1 MKIAVLGAGAWGTAI
16 AIHLAARHAVALWTR
31 DGLQAGAIVAAREN
45 VRYLAG
51 FRLPDSLDVTAD
63 FARATAG
70 ADLVLV
76 ATSTAGLRE
85 TLVRLRDG
93 GQRIPAR
100 ISVIWLCKGLER
112 QSGKLPHQVAV
123 ETLGANV
130 PIGALS
136 GPSFA
141 QEVAQGL
148 PTALTLAAQ
157 DAAFARDAAL
167 AIHGAALRVYSSDD
181 VVGVEVAGAVKNVI
195 AIAAGISDGLHL
207 GHNARA
213 ALVTRGLAEIR
224 RCGLALGAKSET
236 FMGLAGLGD
245 LVLTATSDLSRNRR
259 VGLALAQGT
268 PLDAALGGLGH
279 VAEGVYTAHEVDRR
293 AAELK
298 IDMPIT
304 RVVRRV
310 LDGELGPKE
319 ALAELLAREP
329 KAE

>member
-16 AIHLAARHAVALWTR
+16 AIHLAARHTVALWAR
-31 DGLQAGAIVAAREN
+31 DAAQTAAMAAAREN
-45 VRYLAG
+45 ARYLTG
-51 FRLPDSLDVTAD
+51 FRLPDGLEVTAD
-63 FARATAG
+63 FAHAV
-70 ADLVLV
+70 ADAKLVLV
-76 ATSTAGLRE
+76 ATTTAGFRE
-85 TLVRLRDG
+85 TLARLRDG
-93 GQRIPAR
+93 GLRTPAR

-112 QSGKLPHQVAV
+112 QSGKLSHQIAL

-130 PIGALS
+130 PVGVLS

-157 DAAFARDAAL
+157 DMAFARDAAL

-181 VVGVEVAGAVKNVI
+181 VVGVEIAGAVKNVI
-195 AIAAGISDGLHL
+195 AIAAGISDGLQL

-224 RCGLALGAKSET
+224 RCGLALGAKGET

-259 VGLALAQGT
+259 VGLALAKGT
-268 PLDAALGGLGH
+268 KLADALGGLGH
-279 VAEGVYTAHEVDRR
+279 VAEGVYTAREVDRR
-293 AAELK
+293 AGELK
-298 IDMPIT
+298 IEMPIT

-319 ALAELLAREP
+319 ALAELLSREP

>member
-16 AIHLAARHAVALWTR
+16 AIHLAARHAVALWAR
-31 DGLQAGAIVAAREN
+31 DAAQAAAISAAREN
-45 VRYLAG
+45 VRYLPG
-51 FRLPDSLDVTAD
+51 FRLPAAIDVTGD
-63 FARATAG
+63 FAPAIVG
-70 ADLVLV
+70 AELVLV
-76 ATSTAGLRE
+76 ATTTAGFRE
-85 TLVRLRDG
+85 TLTRLHAGDVRA
-93 GQRIPAR
+93 PA
-100 ISVIWLCKGLER
+100 VWLCKGLER
-112 QSGKLPHQVAV
+112 QSGKLPHQIAA
-123 ETLGANV
+123 ETLGAGTPV
-130 PIGALS
+130 GVLS

-157 DAAFARDAAL
+157 DAALARDAAL

-195 AIAAGISDGLHL
+195 AIAAGICDGLQL

-224 RCGLALGAKSET
+224 RCGLALGAKGET

-259 VGLALAQGT
+259 VGLALAKGT
-268 PLDAALGGLGH
+268 PLEEALGSLGH
-279 VAEGVYTAHEVDRR
+279 VAEGVYTAREVDRR

-298 IDMPIT
+298 IEMPIT

-310 LDGELGPKE
+310 LDGELGARE

>member
-16 AIHLAARHAVALWTR
+16 AIHLAARHEVALWAR
-31 DGLQAGAIVAAREN
+31 DAAQATAISAAREN
-45 VRYLAG
+45 ARYLAG
-51 FRLPDSLDVTAD
+51 FRLPDGLEVTAD
-63 FARATAG
+63 FARAATG
-70 ADLVLV
+70 AKLALV
-76 ATSTAGLRE
+76 ATSTAGFRE
-85 TLVRLRDG
+85 TLTRLRDG
-93 GQRIPAR
+93 GLRIP
-100 ISVIWLCKGLER
+100 SVWLCKGLER
-112 QSGKLPHQVAV
+112 QSGKLPHQVAL

-130 PIGALS
+130 PVGVLS

-157 DAAFARDAAL
+157 DNAFARDAAL

-195 AIAAGISDGLHL
+195 AIAAGISDGLQL

-259 VGLALAQGT
+259 VGLALAKGT
-268 PLDAALGGLGH
+268 KLEAALGGLGH
-279 VAEGVYTAHEVDRR
+279 VAEGVYTAREVDRR

-298 IDMPIT
+298 IEMPIT

>member
-16 AIHLAARHAVALWTR
+16 AIHLAARHEVALWAR
-31 DGLQAGAIVAAREN
+31 DAAQASAIAAAREN
-45 VRYLAG
+45 GRYLAG
-51 FRLPDSLDVTAD
+51 FGLPDGLEVMAD
-63 FARATAG
+63 FARAATG
-70 ADLVLV
+70 AKLALV
-76 ATSTAGLRE
+76 ATSTAGFRE
-85 TLVRLRDG
+85 TLARLRDG
-93 GQRIPAR
+93 GLRIPA
-100 ISVIWLCKGLER
+100 VWLCKGLER
-112 QSGKLPHQVAV
+112 QSGKLPHQVAL

-130 PIGALS
+130 PVGVLS

-157 DAAFARDAAL
+157 DTAFARDAAL

-195 AIAAGISDGLHL
+195 AIAAGISDGLQL

-259 VGLALAQGT
+259 VGLALAKGT
-268 PLDAALGGLGH
+268 KLEAALGGLGH
-279 VAEGVYTAHEVDRR
+279 VAEGVYTAREVDRR

-298 IDMPIT
+298 IEMPIT